1 MSLPSV
7 GWVAWFAFQVY
18 DANRQFV
25 SAGGCIQIYAYDP
38 RAGRPS
44 AYNFADLVAWQ
55 NGQARRLNSAIKTIV
70 GGLLVGTIGILS
82 FGWAKRRWKQQANQ
96 RERPTFEKRVEEIQQ
111 SRRMA
116 RFRPASTLLLGSMYF
131 PVQWLIDFATMAN
144 FWIVRIRN

>member
-7 GWVAWFAFQVY
+7 GWVARFAFQVY

-55 NGQARRLNSAIKTIV
+55 NGQARRLNSAIKTMV

-82 FGWAKRRWKQQANQ
+82 FGWAKRRWKQPANQ
-96 RERPTFEKRVEEIQQ
+96 RERPTSK
-111 SRRMA
+111 S
-116 RFRPASTLLLGSMYF
+116 ASKKYNKADEWRDLGQPQPSF
-131 PVQWLIDFATMAN
+131 LALCTSLCSG
-144 FWIVRIRN
+144 